1 MIFVACG
8 GRANGEQGKGI
19 QTTQE
24 GRVVHSF
31 RSASNVVSFLRV
43 VCGVVQGV
51 WVGPLLPLMVVYKG
65 FGKKS
70 VNDYYELLSC

>member
-8 GRANGEQGKGI
+8 GRANGKQGKGI

-51 WVGPLLPLMVVYKG
+51 WVGPLLPLMLV
-65 FGKKS
+65 
-70 VNDYYELLSC
+70 